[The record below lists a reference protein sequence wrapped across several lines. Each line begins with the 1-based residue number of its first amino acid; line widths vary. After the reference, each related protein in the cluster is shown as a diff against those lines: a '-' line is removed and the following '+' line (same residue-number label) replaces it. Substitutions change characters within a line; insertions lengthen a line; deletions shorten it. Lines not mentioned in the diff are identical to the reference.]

1 MVNRRRQSKH
11 LRAPRPLLA
20 GGSQSKVQRR
30 GVDYIVRDVPAQRSE
45 KEYRCP
51 GCSQRVAPGT
61 AHVVVWPREP
71 SLGAS
76 SAVAER
82 RHWHTSCWQRRR

>member
-1 MVNRRRQSKH
+1 MNRRRQSKH

-20 GGSQSKVQRR
+20 GGSQSRVQRR
-30 GVDYIVRDVPAQRSE
+30 GVDYIVRNVPAQRSE

-61 AHVVVWPREP
+61 AHVVVWPATP
-71 SLGAS
+71 PLGNES
-76 SAVAER
+76 GLEVR
-82 RHWHTSCWQRRR
+82 RHWHTHCWSVAS

>member
-1 MVNRRRQSKH
+1 MAKRESKH
-11 LRAPRPLLA
+11 LRAARPLSS
-20 GGSQSKVQRR
+20 GSFAKLVRKDDGEWMVQSM
-30 GVDYIVRDVPAQRSE
+30 PADSAA
-45 KEYRCP
+45 KTYSCP
-51 GCSQRVAPGT
+51 GCGLTVAVRT

-71 SLGAS
+71 GLGAS